1 MKRIRHTPDT
11 STISENMINNK
22 SFLFSI
28 ILYFSL
34 TITTSVILV
43 SAQDQQ
49 CLAKGSFNTNSTFNK
64 NRLLLLSSLPSNVT
78 SQNNFFYNSS
88 LGQDRDRIYALAMC
102 IPDTETEDCSNCVK
116 TTSDGLI
123 KTCPNSTEAF
133 HWSGGEKTLC
143 FVRYS
148 TRSFIGSPDMDPRQI
163 LPNATDIRSN
173 LTDFDGIWQDLMLRM
188 VESASSKYYE
198 AETTPLTSTS
208 SRDTMTI
215 YTIMQ
220 CTSDVSN
227 AECNTCLR
235 NSVGDYQNCCR
246 GKQGGLVTRPNCIF
260 RWEFYPFYGA
270 FRNTSPPAKKDGSST
285 VKIVVPVLVVGSLLF
300 LAVVGYVLYRRRK
313 KNNKDS
319 LREAYQEL
327 DRRFGAKARN
337 LLMHE
342 TIASNISFISHS
354 NWGSLTQWAGSFP
367 VETMTSGNIS
377 FLSAEVEALS
387 SLKFEF
393 RVIQVATSDFS
404 EETKLGEG
412 GFGPVYKVN
421 KPGKLQNGEDI
432 AVKRLAL
439 SSGQGEEEFKNEV
452 LLLSKLQHRN
462 LVKLLGF
469 CLKGEE
475 RLLIYEF
482 VPNSSLDH
490 FIFEVAKQDH
500 TLSLK
505 ASWSTRYSI
514 IENIARGI
522 LYLHEDSR
530 LKIIHRD
537 LKPSNILLD
546 YQMNPKIS
554 DFGMARLFESDD
566 HTQGLTTSRVMGT

>member
-1 MKRIRHTPDT
+1 M
-11 STISENMINNK
+11 
-22 SFLFSI
+22 
-28 ILYFSL
+28 
-34 TITTSVILV
+34 
-43 SAQDQQ
+43 
-49 CLAKGSFNTNSTFNK
+49 
-64 NRLLLLSSLPSNVT
+64 
-78 SQNNFFYNSS
+78 
-88 LGQDRDRIYALAMC
+88 YAA
-102 IPDTETEDCSNCVK
+102 
-116 TTSDGLI
+116 
-123 KTCPNSTEAF
+123 
-133 HWSGGEKTLC
+133 
-143 FVRYS
+143 
-148 TRSFIGSPDMDPRQI
+148 
-163 LPNATDIRSN
+163 
-173 LTDFDGIWQDLMLRM
+173 
-188 VESASSKYYE
+188 
-198 AETTPLTSTS
+198 
-208 SRDTMTI
+208 
-215 YTIMQ
+215 
-220 CTSDVSN
+220 
-227 AECNTCLR
+227 
-235 NSVGDYQNCCR
+235 
-246 GKQGGLVTRPNCIF
+246 
-260 RWEFYPFYGA
+260 
-270 FRNTSPPAKKDGSST
+270 
-285 VKIVVPVLVVGSLLF
+285 
-300 LAVVGYVLYRRRK
+300 
-313 KNNKDS
+313 
-319 LREAYQEL
+319 
-327 DRRFGAKARN
+327 
-337 LLMHE
+337 
-342 TIASNISFISHS
+342 
-354 NWGSLTQWAGSFP
+354 
-367 VETMTSGNIS
+367 
-377 FLSAEVEALS
+377 AEVEALS

-393 RVIQVATSDFS
+393 RVIQAATSDFS
-404 EETKLGEG
+404 EESKLGEG

-421 KPGKLQNGEDI
+421 KPVFYLLRLQIFDIDLCFLINNVKGKLQNGEEI